1 MRDLILDLIR
11 SHLLVDSDVGDF
23 LRDYDDPRSRFETMM
38 RTISEL
44 NDVMLLSLYRRLLT
58 GDKIIVLG
66 EGWNNA
72 DDAMDMVFLTINGLA
87 GAMVIDGSIHT

>member
-38 RTISEL
+38 RTIREL
-44 NDVMLLSLYRRLLT
+44 PDVMLLSLYRRLLQ
-58 GDKIIVLG
+58 GDKIIVVG
-66 EGWNNA
+66 PGWNAA
-72 DDAMDMVFLTINGLA
+72 DDAIETVYLTINDLA
-87 GAMVIDGSIHT
+87 GAMVVDGSIHT